1 MSYASEVKE
10 EMLGVPNESCCELS
24 QARGLLLFG
33 REFSPSGISLLTEN
47 GGIAEAYAN
56 AVRLFSG
63 CTPEIRRSESGN
75 YKVSV
80 ADRGVTDAVIGEG
93 MSLSRNE
100 KKQLSIGK
108 IERECCRAAFVRG
121 AFLAGGTVTN
131 PDVEYHLEFSCPSK
145 NLATELQ
152 ALLLQLGIASHLTKR
167 AGAHVVY
174 IKKSGDIEDLLG
186 FTGATETAMMLM
198 GSKMY
203 KDVRNTVNRKCNFE
217 KANISRSITAAVK
230 QTDAIRRL
238 REAKAL
244 DGLPAQL
251 REIALLRLENPDAT
265 TEEIRRMLSDP
276 LSISG
281 VNHRFKKLIEL
292 SEELPQ

>member
-1 MSYASEVKE
+1 MSYASEVKTE
-10 EMLGVPNESCCELS
+10 LLGVPNESCCELS
-24 QARGLLLFG
+24 QARGMLLFG
-33 REFSPSGISLLTEN
+33 REFSPGGISLLTEN
-47 GGIAEAYAN
+47 GGIAEAYAG

-63 CTPEIRRSESGN
+63 CTPRISRSECGN

-80 ADRGVTDAVIGEG
+80 TDRSVTEAVLSEV

-108 IERECCRAAFVRG
+108 IERDCCRAAFVRG

-131 PDVEYHLEFSCPSK
+131 PDVEYHMEFSCPSK

-152 ALLLQLGIASHLTKR
+152 ALILQLGIETRLTKR
-167 AGAHVVY
+167 AGAYVVY

-186 FTGATETAMMLM
+186 LTGATETAMMLM

-203 KDVRNTVNRKCNFE
+203 KDVRNTVNRRVNFE
-217 KANISRSITAAVK
+217 NANIGRSIAAAGK
-230 QTDAIRRL
+230 QIDAIRRL
-238 REAKAL
+238 KNANAM
-244 DGLPAQL
+244 DHLPAQL
-251 REIALLRLENPDAT
+251 KEIALLRLENPDAT
-265 TEEIRRMLSDP
+265 TAEIQSMLSDP

-292 SEELPQ
+292 SEDLPK